1 MKTTYLILMFSLL
14 LFPAHTLF
22 AQWET
27 VFFTEAGGVYAAS
40 SELEKPTEF
49 MEVGEYSPMNLFDD
63 SLETSWVEGE
73 AGPGTGSYVLI
84 GQRGELKKYIM
95 INNGYQK
102 SESLFLKNN
111 RVKDFKLSLY
121 SGFTSDM
128 RAGQIGFEADILQIT
143 EPVNFTLKDEMGVQP
158 FEMPFETAGVEAL
171 RDSELIRYTGAHPEE
186 PGIQEF
192 LILKFEIAS
201 VYEGS
206 LWDDTCIAGISF
218 SNRSQENCLLPN
230 EHITGAF
237 TEVES
242 ENVFVQTSQGRKL
255 LLVDA
260 KALAKEK
267 GYTAE
272 GEFLTFTLFDVS
284 PDNLW
289 AVIIEDHG
297 FTSGGHI
304 EETSQLWSLARM
316 KEVPPALMEA
326 YKATP
331 LGFKIRSGTLY
342 LETYEDKFVRLEDL
356 DLDMMSGRW

>member
-1 MKTTYLILMFSLL
+1 MFCLLL
-14 LFPAHTLF
+14 LFQAHTLF

-27 VFFTEAGGVYAAS
+27 VFFTEAGGIYAAS
-40 SELEKPTEF
+40 SELEKPTDF

-73 AGPGTGSYVLI
+73 AGPGTGSYILI
-84 GQRGELKKYIM
+84 GQQGELKKYMM

-128 RAGQIGFEADILQIT
+128 RAGQTGFEADILQIA
-143 EPVNFTLKDEMGVQP
+143 EPVNFTLKDEMGIQP
-158 FEMPFETAGVEAL
+158 FGMPFETAEVEAL
-171 RDSELIRYTGAHPEE
+171 RDSELTRYTSAHAEE

-201 VYEGS
+201 VYKGS

-218 SNRSQENCLLPN
+218 SNRSRENCLLPK
-230 EHITGAF
+230 EQI
-237 TEVES
+237 TEVKNSSDDQKILLLTS
-242 ENVFVQTSQGRKL
+242 ENREL

-260 KALAKEK
+260 KTLAIEK

-272 GEFLTFTLFDVS
+272 GEFLTFTLLDVS

-289 AVIIEDHG
+289 AVISEEHG

-304 EETSQLWSLARM
+304 EETSHLWSLARM
-316 KEVPPALMEA
+316 KEVPPALLEA
-326 YKATP
+326 YNAMP
-331 LGFKIRSGTLY
+331 LGFRIRSGTLY
-342 LETYEDKFVRLEDL
+342 LETYEGTFVRLGDL
-356 DLDMMSGRW
+356 NVDMMSGRW

>member
-1 MKTTYLILMFSLL
+1 MKTTYLITIFSLL

-40 SELEKPTEF
+40 SELEKPADF
-49 MEVGEYSPMNLFDD
+49 MEVGEYSPRNLFDD
-63 SLETSWVEGE
+63 SPETSWVEGE

-84 GQRGELKKYIM
+84 GLQGNLKKYII

-128 RAGQIGFEADILQIT
+128 RAGQTGFEADILQIA
-143 EPVNFTLKDEMGVQP
+143 EPVTLTLKDEMGEQQ
-158 FEMPFETAGVEAL
+158 FDMPFEAVKVAASKE
-171 RDSELIRYTGAHPEE
+171 SELIRYTRAHPGE

-206 LWDDTCIAGISF
+206 QWDDTCVAGISL
-218 SNRSQENCLLPN
+218 SDRSQGNSLLPK
-230 EHITGAF
+230 EQI
-237 TEVES
+237 TEVRISSDDQKIILQTS
-242 ENVFVQTSQGRKL
+242 ENREL

-260 KALAKEK
+260 QTLAEEK
-267 GYTAE
+267 GYTAK
-272 GEFLTFTLFDVS
+272 GEFLTFTLLDVS
-284 PDNLW
+284 TDNLW
-289 AVIIEDHG
+289 AVISEEHG
-297 FTSGGHI
+297 FTNGGHI
-304 EETSQLWSLARM
+304 EETSHLWSLARM
-316 KEVPPALMEA
+316 KEVPPALLEA
-326 YKATP
+326 YNATP
-331 LGFKIRSGTLY
+331 MGFTIRSGRLY
-342 LETYEDKFVRLEDL
+342 LETIENKSVLLEDL
-356 DLDMMSGRW
+356 DLDIESGNW